1 MMFCRRSTSG
11 ARILAD
17 KGQSDPKPLD
27 NNAFAE
33 SLQDYLDGRMTQ
45 DQRRDFETRVKLTPK
60 HLEELSAAQKLA
72 RQLKDFGRDVLEEP
86 VPERLQALLRAFKA
100 KRGPYDN

>member
-1 MMFCRRSTSG
+1 M
-11 ARILAD
+11 AE
-17 KGQSDPKPLD
+17 KGQSNPKPLD
-27 NNAFAE
+27 NNEFAE
-33 SLQDYLDGRMTQ
+33 NLQDYLDGRMTP
-45 DQRRDFETRVKLTPK
+45 DQRHAFEARVKLTPD
-60 HLEELSAAQKLA
+60 HMEELVAAQKLA